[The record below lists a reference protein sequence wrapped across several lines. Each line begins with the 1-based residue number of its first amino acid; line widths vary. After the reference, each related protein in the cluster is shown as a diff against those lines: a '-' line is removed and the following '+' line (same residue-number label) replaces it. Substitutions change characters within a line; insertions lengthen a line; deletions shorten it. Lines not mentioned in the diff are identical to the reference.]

1 MSDLG
6 TVGNEMALLD
16 FVGESPL
23 SLSLSLSQT
32 KVDAIYKRRNHYKI
46 SKHYQKQQSVEEDI
60 NLFNTT
66 ISQIERSRVLHL
78 ILFLIQLGTSKGSL
92 CRYV

>member
-16 FVGESPL
+16 FVGESP
-23 SLSLSLSQT
+23 LSLSQT